1 MASFSLDDIRAA
13 AERKYGSTDITFG
26 EDTVRLLNPLR
37 LPKARRDALLAL
49 QEEMGKEESDQAEL
63 LAQAIRTIAESEKA
77 AEKLLEAV
85 DGDLAILAEIFGH
98 YGESTQVGEAS
109 ASQD

>member
-26 EDTVRLLNPLR
+26 EDVVRLLNPLR
-37 LPKARRDALLAL
+37 LPKVRRDALLSL
-49 QEEMGKEESDQAEL
+49 QEEMGKEDTDQAEL

-77 AEKLLEAV
+77 ADKLLEAV

-109 ASQD
+109 ASQG

>member
-13 AERKYGSTDITFG
+13 AERKYGSTDITLG

-49 QEEMGKEESDQAEL
+49 QEEMGNDDADQAEL

-77 AEKLLEAV
+77 ADKLLEAV

-109 ASQD
+109 ASQG

>member
-26 EDTVRLLNPLR
+26 EDVVRLLNPLR
-37 LPKARRDALLAL
+37 LPKTRRDALLSL
-49 QEEMGKEESDQAEL
+49 QEEMGKEDTDQAEL

-77 AEKLLEAV
+77 ADKLLEAV